1 MLDGAIIIP
10 LQSLF
15 WNLLFELGALLWVV
29 GRALLNVGYFIMVL
43 TGWVSQNIFA
53 PLLDAVNNQLGL
65 LVGPLFVIA
74 MTVLGFTYMLAVFGR
89 FNVVSMRSAV
99 SWLLFAAALY
109 SFGPAMYLGME
120 DFRRI
125 AGSGFYEA
133 GITAFTGAGTAT
145 GLGAIG
151 TTSDDIIAV
160 PTDQFGQFLPSVP
173 GASAV
178 DGLDVAMAYVQ
189 ATGFDALAASG
200 SPHPIARVPYSMV
213 EADGDGF
220 FDPAQGPPVF
230 HTIPDEERQASIG
243 RAIQGVWRLFTVIFI
258 IIFGIIEQ
266 LVHFL
271 MSLSFAIAFFSM
283 FVAVMFGFFIRTEPI
298 AWGAFNLIIE
308 LFIHSIINS
317 LLMSLVLGF
326 VMLGANTANAILLLG
341 SSVVGLWMSWNL
353 LQSVIAGVMNTTA
366 SLYKSFSSA
375 TGGNIVTVEATN
387 KSMGSASVG
396 AMTGASV
403 MMGGGT
409 MLQAM
414 GATFGDARTA
424 QTMNYA
430 SRMLGG
436 EETALGRMAQGMGEG
451 ASARSL
457 AGPMGGY
464 MLGQQNR
471 QQNLDNARREERM
484 AYVGQSDQQREQAI
498 ARYRMTDDLDDMAGT
513 FTPTE
518 AQQVRALADTY
529 DENDFDEVVRAVQRV
544 RNDNPGI
551 SPQSP
556 NFLGQVREELPS
568 PLHEMEAPALES
580 FATLFGRNADPSAFQ
595 RALTAANTPI
605 LGDADRERDRA
616 VSDYRVGNANR
627 LQDAFSPDDANR
639 LAQLIDAYDDDD
651 FAEVVYAVRAVREA
665 QPDAEPAS
673 RKALQ
678 ETRAN
683 LPARLQN
690 MPTRDLSVL
699 SRAFGTARNRP
710 TDATLP
716 YVGQADERRDAALQ
730 AYRAGDETALEGTF
744 NRQQEA
750 DIMVL
755 ANEYQQ
761 DDFDAIVRAVR
772 QARTLDPDLE
782 PATVSAVRATRRQL
796 PERLRQIPANDLLG
810 FSRAFGEPAN
820 QPNIGNPSGASRRA
834 VRRREFADRLNNQQQ
849 TDSMRADSVP
859 ADATPV
865 ALNALPPAPDI
876 YKTPDVPPIF
886 ATPAEH
892 AVGFD
897 QPRITPLNQ
906 LPDIKAPQQIRLQN
920 MGIDSVEKLAE
931 TPPMIIA
938 RTAKISEEDAQTW
951 RDNARERVQNQ
962 QQTRQQALEAM
973 QASQNTQ
980 ASQPLQPSQ
989 TSQATRAS
997 QPSQSS
1003 QPSQAVQST
1012 QTSQTAKMSQPS
1024 QNAQASQIPTTA
1036 QASRIPTTAQASQT
1050 MQTLQVSQNV
1060 QPSQASQIPTTAQA
1074 SQIRTTAQASQIPT
1088 TAQASQIRTTAQAS
1102 RIPTTAKVSQNAQN
1116 TQPTQT
1122 MSAPQA
1128 MNFVSSSSDEEPPIS
1143 VPDMV
1148 ASSQQPPDEDANQDA
1163 DGDAT

>member
-1 MLDGAIIIP
+1 
-10 LQSLF
+10 
-15 WNLLFELGALLWVV
+15 
-29 GRALLNVGYFIMVL
+29 
-43 TGWVSQNIFA
+43 
-53 PLLDAVNNQLGL
+53 
-65 LVGPLFVIA
+65 
-74 MTVLGFTYMLAVFGR
+74 
-89 FNVVSMRSAV
+89 
-99 SWLLFAAALY
+99 LY
-109 SFGPAMYLGME
+109 SFGPAIYLGME

-133 GITAFTGAGTAT
+133 GITAFAGAGTAT

-151 TTSDDIIAV
+151 TTSDDIIAA

-213 EADGDGF
+213 EANGDGF

-308 LFIHSIINS
+308 LFIHSVINS

-403 MMGGGT
+403 MMTGASVMMGGGT

-436 EETALGRMAQGMGEG
+436 EETALGRMAQGVGEG

-471 QQNLDNARREERM
+471 QQNLDDARREERM

-518 AQQVRALADTY
+518 ARQVRALADTY
-529 DENDFDEVVRAVQRV
+529 SEDDFDEVVRAVQRV
-544 RNDNPGI
+544 RNDNPGM

-568 PLHEMEAPALES
+568 PLREMEAPALES

-595 RALTAANTPI
+595 RALTAANTPM

-616 VSDYRVGNANR
+616 VDDYRMGDTNS

-665 QPDAEPAS
+665 QPDVEPAS

-683 LPARLQN
+683 LPARLQT

-699 SRAFGTARNRP
+699 SRAFGTSRNRP

-716 YVGQADERRDAALQ
+716 YVVQADERRDEALQ

-750 DIMVL
+750 DVMVL
-755 ANEYQQ
+755 ANEYPQ

-782 PATVSAVRATRRQL
+782 PATVGAVRATRRQL

-820 QPNIGNPSGASRRA
+820 APNIGNPNGASRRA
-834 VRRREFADRLNNQQQ
+834 VRRREFADRLNNQPP
-849 TDSMRADSVP
+849 TEATLTNGVP

-876 YKTPDVPPIF
+876 YKTPDVPPVF

-931 TPPMIIA
+931 TPPMMIA
-938 RTAKISEEDAQTW
+938 RTAKISEDDAQTW

-962 QQTRQQALEAM
+962 QQTRQQALEAV
-973 QASQNTQ
+973 QASQNAQASQASQIPTTAQVSQSTQPSQTAQASQKAQALQNTQ
-980 ASQPLQPSQ
+980 ASQIP
-989 TSQATRAS
+989 TT
-997 QPSQSS
+997 
-1003 QPSQAVQST
+1003 
-1012 QTSQTAKMSQPS
+1012 
-1024 QNAQASQIPTTA
+1024 AQASQIPTTA
-1036 QASRIPTTAQASQT
+1036 QAPRSSQNVQPSQVSQIPTTAQAPQSSRTTQASRIPTTAQASQT
-1050 MQTLQVSQNV
+1050 T
-1060 QPSQASQIPTTAQA
+1060 QIPTTAQA
-1074 SQIRTTAQASQIPT
+1074 LRSSQNVQSSQASQILT
-1088 TAQASQIRTTAQAS
+1088 TAQ
-1102 RIPTTAKVSQNAQN
+1102 
-1116 TQPTQT
+1116 
-1122 MSAPQA
+1122 APQA
-1128 MNFVSSSSDEEPPIS
+1128 MNFVSSSSDAEPPIS
-1143 VPDMV
+1143 VSDMV
-1148 ASSQQPPDEDANQDA
+1148 ASSQQPPDEDADEVTNRDA